1 MATTPGN
8 IDSTFLSTV
17 SFTNTLEQR
26 EILKSILDIYD
37 EEATVLDIMD
47 MTGAAVPSA
56 QTEFFHTTNNFLYAV
71 ASVKADVSQA
81 GAGTQQ
87 SVTYDVSDSGHESK
101 PVVGDLALYPNGMV
115 GYVSSVS
122 SATDPVCV
130 IKPVNS
136 SDNLPALTD
145 GDLMSFFSNAY
156 AEGTGVNQM
165 RKSNLTKRSNKL
177 QIFKTKTSVTDIAYG
192 SKVEVEFKGKP
203 YYFLKQQHDAYVKHR
218 MDIAFAM
225 LFGRASASLTDADSN
240 SINTTSGLRDTIANS
255 GGITGATGSG
265 GAITLADVKSLS
277 RTMDANRCPSEYF
290 MYAGADFD
298 NEFDED
304 LATAAPFVSG
314 GIQYNAFGSGNGKAK
329 ALELGIDSIKLFGR
343 TFHKKR
349 FAALSHPKVSSTSAI
364 TQFAD
369 EAYLVPANQIK
380 IDGGSGLQRRMQVR
394 YLEMQDGVN
403 SRFREKILGGLAPTP
418 TSATDTLD
426 IVYTSIEGLQTL
438 GNEHFVKYEI

>member
-265 GAITLADVKSLS
+265 GAITLADLKSLS

-426 IVYTSIEGLQTL
+426 IVYTSIEGLHTL

>member
-145 GDLMSFFSNAY
+145 SDLM
-156 AEGTGVNQM
+156 
-165 RKSNLTKRSNKL
+165 
-177 QIFKTKTSVTDIAYG
+177 
-192 SKVEVEFKGKP
+192 
-203 YYFLKQQHDAYVKHR
+203 
-218 MDIAFAM
+218 
-225 LFGRASASLTDADSN
+225 
-240 SINTTSGLRDTIANS
+240 
-255 GGITGATGSG
+255 
-265 GAITLADVKSLS
+265 
-277 RTMDANRCPSEYF
+277 
-290 MYAGADFD
+290 
-298 NEFDED
+298 
-304 LATAAPFVSG
+304 
-314 GIQYNAFGSGNGKAK
+314 
-329 ALELGIDSIKLFGR
+329 
-343 TFHKKR
+343 
-349 FAALSHPKVSSTSAI
+349 
-364 TQFAD
+364 
-369 EAYLVPANQIK
+369 
-380 IDGGSGLQRRMQVR
+380 
-394 YLEMQDGVN
+394 
-403 SRFREKILGGLAPTP
+403 
-418 TSATDTLD
+418 
-426 IVYTSIEGLQTL
+426 
-438 GNEHFVKYEI
+438 

>member
-1 MATTPGN
+1 MATNAGN

-56 QTEFFHTTNNFLYAV
+56 QTEFFHTTNDFLYAT
-71 ASVKADVSQA
+71 ASVKTAVNAGSA
-81 GAGTQQ
+81 GASV
-87 SVTYDVSDSGHESK
+87 SVTFESDEGVTPVEGELCIFNNGVVAYVNSVSDASD
-101 PVVGDLALYPNGMV
+101 PVVVL
-115 GYVSSVS
+115 
-122 SATDPVCV
+122 
-130 IKPVNS
+130 KPVNA
-136 SDNLPALTD
+136 SDSIPAQAD
-145 GDLMSFFSNAY
+145 GDLVSFFSNAY

-165 RKSNLTKRSNKL
+165 RKSNLVKRSNKL

-203 YYFLKQQHDAYVKHR
+203 YYFLKQQHDAFVKHR

-225 LFGRASASLTDADSN
+225 LFGRASSSLTDKDSN
-240 SINTTSGLRDTIANS
+240 AINTTAGLRDTIINS
-255 GGITGATGSG
+255 GGITAETGT
-265 GAITLADVKSLS
+265 ANQIALADYKTLS

-290 MYAGADFD
+290 MYAGADYD
-298 NEFDED
+298 NNFDED
-304 LATAAPFVSG
+304 LSAAAPFVSG

-329 ALELGIDSIKLFGR
+329 ALELGIDSIKMFGR

-349 FAALSHPKVSSTSAI
+349 FSALSHPKVSSTANL
-364 TQFAD
+364 TQYAD
-369 EAYLVPANQIK
+369 EAYLVPANTIK
-380 IDGGSGLQRRMQVR
+380 TDGGGGAQRRMQLR

-426 IVYTSIEGLQTL
+426 IVYTSIEGLQIL
-438 GNEHFVKYEI
+438 GSEHFVKHDCKDS